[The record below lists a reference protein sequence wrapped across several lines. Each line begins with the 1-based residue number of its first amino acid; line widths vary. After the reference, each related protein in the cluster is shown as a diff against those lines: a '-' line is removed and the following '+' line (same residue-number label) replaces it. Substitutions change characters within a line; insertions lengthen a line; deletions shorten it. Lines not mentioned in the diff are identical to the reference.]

1 MTGSGKTSWHGL
13 ANKKA
18 DDLKLKLYRIL
29 TYYVGPWIVPC
40 VVLDSNVVL
49 YIAQAVMEC
58 SRRRRWAT
66 GPSGSLWYFLK
77 LKLYLHT
84 FLYDSWDQC
93 DQIALSLFNI
103 WPLKTMVI
111 CPNQKSIAKV
121 GSKICPTVTKS
132 TQDDKRILNCC
143 QSDEIS
149 PNLVTMLMLTCV
161 Y

>member
-1 MTGSGKTSWHGL
+1 MCH
-13 ANKKA
+13 
-18 DDLKLKLYRIL
+18 
-29 TYYVGPWIVPC
+29 V
-40 VVLDSNVVL
+40 DSNKERTLSSSSSYGVL
-49 YIAQAVMEC
+49 KKKEISNRMC
-58 SRRRRWAT
+58 L
-66 GPSGSLWYFLK
+66 SGRLWYFQK

-84 FLYDSWDQC
+84 FLYDSWVQC
-93 DQIALSLFNI
+93 DQIAISLFNI

-121 GSKICPTVTKS
+121 GSKFCHAVTKP

>member
-1 MTGSGKTSWHGL
+1 MCLSG
-13 ANKKA
+13 
-18 DDLKLKLYRIL
+18 R
-29 TYYVGPWIVPC
+29 
-40 VVLDSNVVL
+40 
-49 YIAQAVMEC
+49 
-58 SRRRRWAT
+58 
-66 GPSGSLWYFLK
+66 LWYFQK

-84 FLYDSWDQC
+84 FLYDSWVQC
-93 DQIALSLFNI
+93 DQIAISLFNI

-121 GSKICPTVTKS
+121 GSKFCHAVTKP

-161 Y
+161 YQETLCQSDLTLTSFRAQDLFTVPDIVKVVYHQTKDDQPSIPYLRDYKWQKD

>member
-1 MTGSGKTSWHGL
+1 MCH
-13 ANKKA
+13 
-18 DDLKLKLYRIL
+18 
-29 TYYVGPWIVPC
+29 V
-40 VVLDSNVVL
+40 DSNKERTLSSSSSYGVL
-49 YIAQAVMEC
+49 KKKEISNRMCQ
-58 SRRRRWAT
+58 
-66 GPSGSLWYFLK
+66 SGRLWYFHK